1 MATLPLFRCLIIGR
15 GRRLVAGDGIIA
27 DETRLADFP
36 AAGAR
41 RDGALRVVSR
51 AWEEGRRLLRPSLRH
66 CPPSVRP
73 SIRYRSAAV
82 AAAAAA
88 ADSSPLARRVVDI
101 HSLLLLR
108 LTSTTH
114 ADAAAAAAAAAADVV
129 LCKR

>member
-88 ADSSPLARRVVDI
+88 AADSSPLARRVVDI

-114 ADAAAAAAAAAADVV
+114 ADAAAAAAADVV

>member
-82 AAAAAA
+82 AVAAAA

-114 ADAAAAAAAAAADVV
+114 ADAAAAAAADVV